1 MEGDKVESVL
11 RFLIRN
17 YAINSSSSFEGLFE
31 ANESPP
37 KVFRRAHTN
46 FKCNYQ
52 FYVNRYMALSY
63 IYYSLINIGSLYSS
77 MMFLHENKT
86 FHLNKGKGESNFFI
100 AANEPFGHQVIMQ
113 YAKLYEALVDID
125 ALNDD
130 SDIFNEKDKK
140 HAAKLLDNNKLI
152 SGYSYLSALRKKI
165 EMSGVLELRNTIFAH
180 PFKDGTAGSVV
191 FLENVSDKVFSIFR
205 ELCDE
210 EDKRKYD
217 ESSNRIRFYCSNYI
231 MSASYDF
238 KGSIKGEFRMST
250 KAQAH
255 IKAIYDFMSILRNEK
270 LLGEEPL
277 LMANTNNARF
287 ELQETLAK
295 L

>member
-1 MEGDKVESVL
+1 MEYDKVESAL

-17 YAINSSSSFEGLFE
+17 YAVNSASSFEDLFE
-31 ANESPP
+31 TNESIP
-37 KVFRRAHTN
+37 KAFRRAHTR
-46 FKCNYQ
+46 FKCDYQ

-77 MMFLHENKT
+77 MVFLHENKT
-86 FHLNKGKGESNFFI
+86 FDLNSGKEESNFFI

-113 YAKLYEALVDID
+113 YAKLYEALVDLG
-125 ALNDD
+125 ALNND
-130 SDIFNEKDKK
+130 SDLFNKKDKK

-165 EMSGVLELRNTIFAH
+165 ELSGVLQLRNTIFAH
-180 PFKDGTAGSVV
+180 PFKDGEAGSVV
-191 FLENVSDKVFSIFR
+191 FLEYISDKIFSIFR

-210 EDKRKYD
+210 KDKRKYD
-217 ESSNRIRFYCSNYI
+217 DSSNRIRFYCNNYI

-238 KGSIKGEFRMST
+238 KGGMKGEFRIKT
-250 KAQAH
+250 KAQTH

-277 LMANTNNARF
+277 LMVDTKNARF
-287 ELQETLAK
+287 ELGEILAK